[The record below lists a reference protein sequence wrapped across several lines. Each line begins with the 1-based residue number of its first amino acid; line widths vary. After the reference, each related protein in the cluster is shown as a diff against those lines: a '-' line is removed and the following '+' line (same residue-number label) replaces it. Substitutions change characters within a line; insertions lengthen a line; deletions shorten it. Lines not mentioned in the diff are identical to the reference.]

1 MSKFEKIIKE
11 KTDSELTDIFINSSD
26 YQEEFITEVQEELT
40 NRNIQIDA
48 LIKLRNEESVSIVV
62 SNLEKPIKDAKKEG
76 ANKDMLHGALWCIG
90 GVVATASDLGF
101 IFWGAIVFGAVQFFK
116 GVANS

>member
-1 MSKFEKIIKE
+1 MENPNEDQQEFVNQVYDYAANLLFNEKRSAAE
-11 KTDSELTDIFINSSD
+11 T
-26 YQEEFITEVQEELT
+26 
-40 NRNIQIDA
+40 IDA
-48 LIKLRNEESVSIVV
+48 LIEQGLNEESASIVV
-62 SNLEKPIKDAKKEG
+62 SNLEKQIKDVKKEG

-90 GVVATASDLGF
+90 GIAATAADLGF